1 MCRANMVLT
10 SIVFGACV
18 ALGLHAAPLLAQPNG
33 AIAGVI
39 AAGTQPELVK
49 EGFIFTEG
57 PLGTAD
63 GGLYF
68 NDNRASKTYLLDA
81 SGKIGVAY
89 ENTNAA
95 NGLALTKGG
104 DLIAAE
110 GDSKRITRR
119 ARDGKVTVVSESYKG
134 MPHLSPNDVAADARG
149 GIYFTDPGPRPV
161 VPGRPTYVFYLPAGA
176 SQPILIDDTV
186 GRPNG
191 VVLSPDGRTL
201 IVDNT
206 LAPAIYAYD
215 VQPDGS
221 TRNKHVFAELRDI
234 PAGQESGADGMAVDH
249 DGRLYVASLT
259 GIQVFDA
266 RGQYLGTIKFP
277 RQPANAAFAGP
288 GKGVLYVTAREGLY
302 RINTMTKG
310 PDRPGK

>member
-1 MCRANMVLT
+1 MCRANMLLP
-10 SIVFGACV
+10 SIALGACV
-18 ALGLHAAPLLAQPNG
+18 ALALHAAPLLAQPSG
-33 AIAGVI
+33 AIPGVI

-49 EGFIFTEG
+49 EGFVFTEG
-57 PLGTAD
+57 PLGTKD

-68 NDNRASKTYLLDA
+68 NDNRESKTYLLDRG
-81 SGKIGVAY
+81 GKISVAY
-89 ENTNAA
+89 EQTKAA
-95 NGLALTKGG
+95 NGLALTRQG
-104 DLIAAE
+104 DLLAAE
-110 GDSKRITRR
+110 GEGKRISRR
-119 ARDGKVTVVSESYKG
+119 SRDGKLTPVSESYKG
-134 MPHLSPNDVAADARG
+134 MPHLSPNDLIADARG
-149 GIYFTDPGPRPV
+149 GVYFTDPGPRPV
-161 VPGRPTYVFYLPAGA
+161 VPGRPTHVLYLPAGA
-176 SQPILIDDTV
+176 TQPILIDDAV

-191 VVLSPDGRTL
+191 VILSPDGRTL

-206 LAPAIYAYD
+206 LAPQVYAYD

-221 TRNKHVFAELRDI
+221 VKNKRVFAELRDI
-234 PAGQESGADGMAVDH
+234 PAGQESGADGMAVDR
-249 DGRLYVASLT
+249 DARLYVASLT

>member
-1 MCRANMVLT
+1 MILP
-10 SIVFGACV
+10 SIVFGASV
-18 ALGLHAAPLLAQPNG
+18 ALALHAAPLLAQPAA
-33 AIAGVI
+33 AIPGVI
-39 AAGTQPELVK
+39 ASGTQPELVK
-49 EGFIFTEG
+49 EGFMFTEG
-57 PLGTAD
+57 PVGTED

-68 NDNRASKTYLLDA
+68 NDNRASKTYRVDPA
-81 SGKIGVAY
+81 GKVSLSF
-89 ENTNAA
+89 ENTQGA
-95 NGLALTKGG
+95 NGLALTRGG
-104 DLIAAE
+104 DVIAAE
-110 GDSKRITRR
+110 GEARRISKRG
-119 ARDGKVTVVSESYKG
+119 RDGKVTPVSESFKG
-134 MPHLSPNDVAADARG
+134 MQHLSPNDVIADTRG

-161 VPGRPTYVFYLPAGA
+161 VPGRPTHVLYLSAGA
-176 SQPILIDDTV
+176 TQPILIDDTV

-191 VVLSPDGRTL
+191 IILSPDGRTL

-206 LAPAIYAYD
+206 LAPQIFAYD

-221 TRNKHVFAELRDI
+221 VKNKRVFAELRDI
-234 PAGQESGADGMAVDH
+234 PAGQESGADGMAIDR
-249 DGRLYVASLT
+249 DGRLYVSSLT
-259 GIQVFDA
+259 GLQVFDA